1 LIRFSHSFRAPGAPA
16 EIFALLADPA
26 RVAPCV
32 PGAALD
38 DDAPAGELR
47 EGAELGGRMQL
58 RLGPVSAR
66 FRAVVRVLE
75 LDRDARRTVLGVRA
89 QDESGNGSAQ
99 ATITLSVDDDGGD
112 AALVTVATA
121 LEFRGRIATFGVG
134 AVQRVSARILDRFAE
149 NLAAVAA
156 AGAPA
161 AAAEPHAAPRAP
173 ELRMRELAGPAPA
186 FAWPLLA
193 TASAFA
199 CGVLVGVAV
208 RARGRSRRWAFG
220 A

>member
-38 DDAPAGELR
+38 ADAPAGELR
-47 EGAELGGRMQL
+47 EGVELGGRMQL

-66 FRAVVRVLE
+66 FRGAVRVLE
-75 LDRDARRTVLGVRA
+75 LDHDARRTVLGVRA
-89 QDESGNGSAQ
+89 QDEGGNGSAQ
-99 ATITLSVDDDGGD
+99 ATITLSVEDDGA

-121 LEFRGRIATFGVG
+121 LEFRGRIATFGAG
-134 AVQRVSARILDRFAE
+134 AVERVSARILDRFAE

-156 AGAPA
+156 GGAPA
-161 AAAEPHAAPRAP
+161 AAPEPNAAARAP
-173 ELRMRELAGPAPA
+173 ELRMRDLAGPAPA

-208 RARGRSRRWAFG
+208 RARGRSRSWALG

>member
-47 EGAELGGRMQL
+47 EGVELGGRMHL
-58 RLGPVSAR
+58 RLGPVSTR
-66 FRAVVRVLE
+66 FRGVVRVLE
-75 LDRDARRTVLGVRA
+75 LDPDARRTVLGVRA
-89 QDESGNGSAQ
+89 QDEGGNGSAQ
-99 ATITLSVDDDGGD
+99 ATITLSVVDDGGD
-112 AALVTVATA
+112 AALVDVATA
-121 LEFRGRIATFGVG
+121 LEFRGRIATFGAG
-134 AVQRVSARILDRFAE
+134 AVERVSARILDRFAD
-149 NLAAVAA
+149 NLAGVVTG
-156 AGAPA
+156 GAPA
-161 AAAEPHAAPRAP
+161 AGPDAGAAPRAP
-173 ELRMRELAGPAPA
+173 ELRMRDLAGPTPA

-208 RARGRSRRWAFG
+208 RARRSRSWVLG